1 MYLFRAPLLAVALAG
16 ACSAANIAFSTYL
29 KDGFTPTAIASDSR
43 GNIYLAGSAVTDPL
57 DQTTGA
63 LVAKVNPN
71 VSEYLYLS
79 YIDSAASDQV
89 AAIAIDG
96 TGNAYITGST
106 TNPNFPVVGAG
117 MLGTPPTSTTDTRSF
132 VIKLNP
138 QGTVVFSALI
148 GGSTMSTASGIA
160 LTPQGRILVSG
171 IAGAKGFPATA
182 GAYSVADSTNQWF
195 LMELDSTASTM
206 IFSATGIGGSSIALD
221 AAGNI
226 FLAGSSTATTY
237 PTTPGAY
244 QTEFVQGL
252 YCFGMCQIYFSGN
265 LQHVTKTDAA
275 ASKLIYST
283 GINDP
288 TGGAGSTTNTGL
300 AVDAAGNAYVTGT
313 LLQGKYP
320 LTVTPPVE
328 YTAFTSKLDPA
339 GAKLLFSIPVGGAGV
354 QLDSSGSVY
363 VGGAITAVSSFLTV
377 FMLPPQEPAV
387 YIPPIFSNIP
397 QVCLPNSITSIS
409 ESYVM
414 KLDPATG
421 TAEDAQLIDGSA
433 PGAAGIT
440 LAGGNVWITG
450 STPGPQV
457 PVTPGVLVQENLGP
471 GFLEGGYLSAVDFAT
486 SRASVPVIACVLDG
500 GNLTHVGALGADQ
513 LISIFGSNLGPTKAV
528 SAPNGSA
535 TLGGVTIT
543 FDGRPAQ
550 LLYASTSQINVG
562 ISIPPMPTGNA
573 SVQPFTVMK
582 LTANNASV
590 ERQFPL
596 TINNLNLFANLSMAQ
611 VSCATAQPSP
621 IYGVLPVAT
630 NADGSLNTCAHPALY
645 GSTVSLFVHGA
656 GFYGTAPPAQLNVQA
671 LAGACQAQ
679 VTNTSLINEFVYKVD
694 LALPPAAGGCIEDF
708 LDETYFPITLTYS
721 GAPVG
726 PFYVPADLGGPVL
739 NFPPPGQSMPMIVY
753 VRP

>member
-1 MYLFRAPLLAVALAG
+1 MYLFRTPLFAAVLAG
-16 ACSAANIAFSTYL
+16 ACSAANLAVSTYL
-29 KDGFTPTAIASDSR
+29 KDGFTPTAIASDSQ

-57 DQTTGA
+57 NQTTGA
-63 LVAKVNPN
+63 VVAKLNPKI
-71 VSEYLYLS
+71 SEYLYLS

-96 TGNAYITGST
+96 VGNAYVTGST
-106 TNPNFPVVGAG
+106 TNPNFPVVGG
-117 MLGTPPTSTTDTRSF
+117 GVLGTPPTSLTDTRSF

-160 LTPQGRILVSG
+160 VTPQGQILVSG
-171 IAGAKGFPATA
+171 IAGAKGFPTTA
-182 GAYSVADSTNQWF
+182 GAYNVADSTNQWF
-195 LMELDSTASTM
+195 LMELDPAASTM

-221 AAGNI
+221 AGGNI
-226 FLAGSSTATTY
+226 YLAGSSTTITY

-244 QTEFVQGL
+244 QTEFVQGY
-252 YCFGMCQIYFSGN
+252 YCFGSCQIYFPGN

-288 TGGAGSTTNTGL
+288 TAVLGSTTNTGL

-313 LLQGKYP
+313 VFEGKYP
-320 LTVTPPVE
+320 LTVPPPTG

-363 VGGAITAVSSFLTV
+363 VGGAITTVYPFVMLT
-377 FMLPPQEPAV
+377 PQEPAV

-397 QVCLPNSITSIS
+397 QVCLPNFITSIS

-421 TAEDAQLIDGSA
+421 TVQDAQLIDGSA

-440 LAGGNVWITG
+440 LAGGDVWIAG
-450 STPGPQV
+450 STLGPQV
-457 PVTPGVLVQENLGP
+457 PITPGVLVPENLGP
-471 GFLEGGYLSAVDFAT
+471 GFLEGAYLSAVDFST
-486 SRASVPVIACVLDG
+486 RGASGPVIACVIDG

-535 TLGGVTIT
+535 ALGGVTIT
-543 FDGRPAQ
+543 FDGGSAH
-550 LLYASTSQINVG
+550 LLYVSASQINVG
-562 ISIPPMPTGNA
+562 ISIPPMPVGNA
-573 SVQPFTVMK
+573 SIQSSTVMK
-582 LTANNASV
+582 LTVNKASV

-596 TINNLNLFANLSMAQ
+596 TLNNLNLFADLSMVQ
-611 VSCATAQPSP
+611 VSCATAQPAP

-630 NADGSLNTCAHPALY
+630 NADGSLNTCSNPALY
-645 GSTVSLFVHGA
+645 GSTVSLFVHGT

-671 LAGACQAQ
+671 LAGMCPAQ

-694 LALPPAAGGCIEDF
+694 LALPSAAEGCIEDF
-708 LDETYFPITLTYS
+708 LDETYFPITLTS
-721 GAPVG
+721 NGARVG
-726 PFYVPADLGGPVL
+726 PFYVPSDGGVPVL
-739 NFPPPGQSMPMIVY
+739 NFTPPGQSMPMIVY
-753 VRP
+753 VKP